1 MNDLTKDTTEER
13 DDILLLARH
22 RFKRAVE
29 ADRENLAEAHDDL
42 KFRVG
47 EQWPEDVKRE
57 RESDGRP
64 VLTINRIPQFIR
76 GVTGDIRINRP
87 AIRVRPVDDKS
98 DPALARVLTGLIRH
112 IEQVSQ
118 AQTAYTTAA
127 DSAAACGIGHFRIV
141 SEYSDDDGFEQD
153 IRIRRILNPFSVAWD
168 PDAEALTREDAK
180 YCFVTTRVPL
190 DEFKERWPDARTSDF
205 DSSDYDRD
213 YLGDWWDG
221 EGVRVAEYW
230 CKKAVVKTLHM
241 MTDGKVLDD
250 AGLAKAKAEA
260 AEEGT
265 DTPEVKRTREA
276 RTHEIVQYILNG
288 VEVIEGPV
296 KWPGRHI
303 PIVTVCGEEVHI
315 GDRTVRSGVI
325 RYAKDAQRL
334 YNYMRSTAVETG
346 ALQPKAPFIAT
357 PNQIKGHETQ
367 WREANRRNV
376 PYLLYNPDRQA
387 LDAPQRQLPA
397 PIAVGFE
404 QEAAIAADDMKA
416 TTGIYDASLGQRSN
430 ETSGKAIL
438 ARQREGDVST
448 FVYADNLAKAIAHAG
463 RILVDVIPRIYDTER
478 VVRVLGEDDTDRFV
492 RVNAAAMTPGG
503 PRVLNDLA
511 AGKYDVTVSTGPS
524 YSTKRAEAAESMMQF
539 VRAVPGAAA
548 LIADLVAKS
557 MDWPGA
563 EQIAERLKRALPREV
578 RDAGVPADRDANS
591 QLLGIGE

>member
-1 MNDLTKDTTEER
+1 MSDTTTDTTTGATTDTSKEMTKDQDEILRQARER
-13 DDILLLARH
+13 
-22 RFKRAVE
+22 FERAAE
-29 ADRENLAEAHDDL
+29 ADRENAIEAHDDL

-57 RESDGRP
+57 RESDGRT
-64 VLTINRIPQFIR
+64 VLTINRILQFIR
-76 GVTGDIRINRP
+76 QVTGDIRINRP
-87 AIRVRPVDDKS
+87 AIRVRPTGKGANRAV
-98 DPALARVLTGLIRH
+98 AEVLTGLIRH

-153 IRIRRILNPFSVAWD
+153 IRIRRILNPFAVAWD

-180 YCFVTTRVPL
+180 YRFVTARVPL

-230 CKKAVVKTLHM
+230 CKKSVVKTLHM
-241 MTDGKVLDD
+241 MTDGSVLDD
-250 AGLAKAKAEA
+250 AGLAKARAEA
-260 AEEGT
+260 AEDGAAA
-265 DTPEVKRTREA
+265 PEIKRTREV
-276 RTHEIVQYILNG
+276 RTHEIVEYMLNG

-303 PIVTVCGEEVHI
+303 PIVSVCGEEVHI
-315 GDRTVRSGVI
+315 GDGTVRSGVI

-334 YNYMRSTAVETG
+334 YNYMRSTAVEAG

-376 PYLLYNPDRQA
+376 PYLLYNPDGQA
-387 LDAPQRQLPA
+387 PGAPQRQLPA

-430 ETSGKAIL
+430 ETSGKAII

-448 FVYADNLAKAIAHAG
+448 YVYADNLAKAIA
-463 RILVDVIPRIYDTER
+463 
-478 VVRVLGEDDTDRFV
+478 
-492 RVNAAAMTPGG
+492 TPG
-503 PRVLNDLA
+503 A
-511 AGKYDVTVSTGPS
+511 SWST
-524 YSTKRAEAAESMMQF
+524 
-539 VRAVPGAAA
+539 
-548 LIADLVAKS
+548 
-557 MDWPGA
+557 
-563 EQIAERLKRALPREV
+563 
-578 RDAGVPADRDANS
+578 
-591 QLLGIGE
+591 

>member
-47 EQWPEDVKRE
+47 EQWPEDVKQE

-76 GVTGDIRINRP
+76 QVTGDIRINRP

-180 YCFVTTRVPL
+180 YCFVTARVPL

-387 LDAPQRQLPA
+387 LGAPQRQLPA

-492 RVNAAAMTPGG
+492 RVNAATMTPGG

-563 EQIAERLKRALPREV
+563 EQIAERLKRALLREV